1 MKCLFPI
8 PSETAA
14 DLKRQN
20 ETGLGYQ
27 VVSVQLKDGRNF
39 DQVIASEGCIIAVRG
54 YTEIP
59 FQFDEVATVKVN
71 HKRWNFRDWS
81 DKGQHRAK
89 SKAATA

>member
-8 PSETAA
+8 APETVA
-14 DLKRQN
+14 DLKRQK

-39 DQVIASEGCIIAVRG
+39 DQVVASEGCIVTVRG

-71 HKRWNFRDWS
+71 HKYWNFRDWS

>member
-1 MKCLFPI
+1 MKCLVPI
-8 PSETAA
+8 PLETAA
-14 DLKRQN
+14 GLKQHK

-39 DQVIASEGCIIAVRG
+39 DQVVASEGCIIAVRD
-54 YTEIP
+54 YSEIP
-59 FQFDEVATVKVN
+59 FQFDEVATVRVN